1 MNMLVVGRAC
11 GGTPQDLA
19 CAGQLRRPGVP
30 KLGAEMLARQRQSLI
45 VQELTRAGSAK
56 VSELTRLLGVSDMTV
71 RRDLDVLAQAG
82 LVEKVH
88 GGAVLPGAPSSHEPG
103 FEAKSARELDAKQA
117 IARRA
122 AGLVTPGTAV
132 ALSAGTTTFALARLL
147 REVAGLTIVTNS
159 MRVASLFGESAPARP
174 PGSAAV
180 VLTGGIRTPSDA
192 LVGPVADLAI
202 RSLHVDDLFLGCH
215 GIDPAA
221 GLTTP
226 NLAESET
233 NRAFIQAA
241 RRVTVLADHTKWG
254 VVALSSFAALQEVDT
269 LISDS
274 GLSPDAREAAAER
287 VGSLIIA
294 GQ

>member
-1 MNMLVVGRAC
+1 
-11 GGTPQDLA
+11 
-19 CAGQLRRPGVP
+19 
-30 KLGAEMLARQRQSLI
+30 MLARQRQSLI
-45 VQELTRAGSAK
+45 VRELTRAGSAT

-88 GGAVLPGAPSSHEPG
+88 GGAVLPAAPSSHEPG

-147 REVAGLTIVTNS
+147 RDVAGLTIVTNS
-159 MRVASLFGESAPARP
+159 VRVASLFGEATPASA
-174 PGSAAV
+174 SV

-269 LISDS
+269 LISDR
-274 GLSPDAREAAAER
+274 GLSPDAREAAADR
-287 VGSLIIA
+287 VGSLLIA
-294 GQ
+294 EDEVTGR